1 MSFKIDTKDNYV
13 LISPENSEINV
24 NMAEALRQII
34 DTHKTTDTNNFI
46 IDLAN
51 CSTFDVL
58 SNTYWLDLHEY
69 TYNELFGSLVFTNLT
84 EEVNQKMKQERLH
97 LSLNITPTLIEA
109 KDIVNMEILERELLG
124 E

>member
-24 NMAEALRQII
+24 NMAEEVRQII
-34 DTHKTTDTNNFI
+34 ETHKTTDINNFI
-46 IDLAN
+46 LDVSN
-51 CSTFDVL
+51 CTTFDVL
-58 SNTYWLDLHEY
+58 SNTHWLDLHEH
-69 TYNELFGSLVFTNLT
+69 TYNELLGSLVFTQLT
-84 EEVNQKMKQERLH
+84 DEVNQKMKQERLH

-109 KDIVNMEILERELLG
+109 IDIINMEILERELLG